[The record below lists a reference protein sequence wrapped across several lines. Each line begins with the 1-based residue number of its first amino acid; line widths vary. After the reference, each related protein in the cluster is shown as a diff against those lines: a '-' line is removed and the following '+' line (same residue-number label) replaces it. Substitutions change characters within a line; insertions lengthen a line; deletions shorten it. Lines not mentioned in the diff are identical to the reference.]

1 MQRDQQ
7 KQFNELHAA
16 GVFAELF
23 DQVVEE
29 ISGQWVKA
37 ETTEAREELWQRQRV
52 VRDVR
57 RAFNKQ
63 GGVDA

>member
-16 GVFAELF
+16 GVFFDLF

-29 ISGQWVKA
+29 IKTQWAKA
-37 ETTEAREELWQRQRV
+37 ETPEAREELWQRARV

-57 RAFNKQ
+57 RAFNTQ